1 MIKYGCQ
8 TIDQND
14 INAVLEVLNS
24 EFLTQGPVV
33 KKFEEKFVGLPAVKN
48 AVAVNSATP
57 ALHIACLALQV
68 SYGDNVWTSP
78 ITLPPARMQH

>member
-33 KKFEEKFVGLPAVKN
+33 KKFEEKFVGLPVQK
-48 AVAVNSATP
+48 
-57 ALHIACLALQV
+57 
-68 SYGDNVWTSP
+68 
-78 ITLPPARMQH
+78 MQLR